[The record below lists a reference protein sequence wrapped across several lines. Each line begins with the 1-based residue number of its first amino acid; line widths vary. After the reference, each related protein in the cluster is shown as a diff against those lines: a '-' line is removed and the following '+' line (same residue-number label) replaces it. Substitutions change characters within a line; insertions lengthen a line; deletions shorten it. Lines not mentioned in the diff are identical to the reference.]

1 MIDYI
6 CVGLV
11 ACYMT
16 YHANKCATK
25 RSETQENETTHR
37 TFLRLL

>member
-25 RSETQENETTHR
+25 RADSQENVTTNR
-37 TFLRLL
+37 AFLRLL